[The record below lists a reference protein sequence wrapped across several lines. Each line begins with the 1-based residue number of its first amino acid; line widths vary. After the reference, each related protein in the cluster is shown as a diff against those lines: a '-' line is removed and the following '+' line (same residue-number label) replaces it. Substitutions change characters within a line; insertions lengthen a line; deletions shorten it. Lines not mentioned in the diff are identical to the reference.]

1 MQGHEHNADVAPVSS
16 QRACDRYRGRGAGEE
31 LPAYLGL
38 EEQAQL
44 TSQER
49 DHQRPRP
56 GLMSQAA
63 EQTPSPPSWTSR
75 SGTTGRLWQG
85 GSHGPGW
92 VWRASAQQSHPMQD
106 TRAQVRGRGRPHRG
120 QPGWGPEHEL
130 EGRQESGA
138 SVGQLPLDE
147 RLRSW
152 EWGGDFIE
160 KASRHHLQQMI
171 TMTITGKR
179 TMELTSCPE
188 TWGGQAS
195 PRRYCQRHI
204 H

>member
-1 MQGHEHNADVAPVSS
+1 
-16 QRACDRYRGRGAGEE
+16 
-31 LPAYLGL
+31 
-38 EEQAQL
+38 
-44 TSQER
+44 
-49 DHQRPRP
+49 
-56 GLMSQAA
+56 MSQAA

-75 SGTTGRLWQG
+75 SETTGRLWQG

-106 TRAQVRGRGRPHRG
+106 TRAQVGGRGHPHRG

-138 SVGQLPLDE
+138 SVGQVPLDE

-152 EWGGDFIE
+152 EWGGLGCGGDFIE
-160 KASRHHLQQMI
+160 KASRHHLQKTI

-179 TMELTSCPE
+179 TTGLTSCPE
-188 TWGGQAS
+188 TWEDRRHSDVTAKDTYTESCCKDTSHKPKLRAILERAGWKNLKA
-195 PRRYCQRHI
+195 PR
-204 H
+204 